1 MFANHKTKASFICLS
16 AAAALAASLTYA
28 AALDGDFTGVG
39 NAFFEKISFR
49 AGGKV
54 RITAMGMTKV
64 GTYEIDGKEVL
75 ITVGAETNVFT
86 IDAKGCVVGGG
97 FLGKY
102 CKGGDGGGES
112 PPAGADAGRAKGGA
126 APPAAGKDAASEKR
140 AVAAASDSAALSG
153 RYKMGDAKMSVTLDF
168 QSADKLRITVAGKQ
182 AKKESRDAK
191 YTVAGDR
198 VTINVPDGS
207 PPLVLTR
214 KGNVLEGAPEGETMK
229 MTFVKQ

>member
-1 MFANHKTKASFICLS
+1 MFAQHKTTASLLCL
-16 AAAALAASLTYA
+16 AAAAFAASLAHA

-39 NAFFEKISFR
+39 NAFFERISFR
-49 AGGKV
+49 SGGKV

-86 IDAKGCVVGGG
+86 IDDKGCVVGGG

-102 CKGGDGGGES
+102 CKGGEASAGSAAAAPGTGG
-112 PPAGADAGRAKGGA
+112 AKGAEKSSG
-126 APPAAGKDAASEKR
+126 AGKEAEGEKR
-140 AVAAASDSAALSG
+140 AAATAAVDGAALSG
-153 RYKMGDAKMSVTLDF
+153 RYKTGDAKMNITLDF

-182 AKKESRDAK
+182 ARKESRDAK
-191 YTVAGDR
+191 YKLAGDR
-198 VTINVPDGS
+198 VTITVPDGS

-214 KGNVLEGAPEGETMK
+214 RGNVLEGAPEGETMK